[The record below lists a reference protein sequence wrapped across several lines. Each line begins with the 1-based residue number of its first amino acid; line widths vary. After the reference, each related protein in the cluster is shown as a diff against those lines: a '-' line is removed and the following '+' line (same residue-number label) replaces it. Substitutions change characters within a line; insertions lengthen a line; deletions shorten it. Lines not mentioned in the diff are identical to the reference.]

1 MAPHDTRPMLSPTQM
16 QFFDDNGALCPASY
30 CPQGCPTLL
39 FGPKSRMQ
47 REAVPCA
54 SGYLVLEDFA
64 APDEVAKLKQRAEEI
79 IGNYD
84 ASNPSIFS
92 TVNQA
97 IGTCDQTHTLHRCR
111 SGCCG

>member
-1 MAPHDTRPMLSPTQM
+1 M
-16 QFFDDNGALCPASY
+16 
-30 CPQGCPTLL
+30 
-39 FGPKSRMQ
+39 
-47 REAVPCA
+47 
-54 SGYLVLEDFA
+54 LEDFA

-97 IGTCDQTHTLHRCR
+97 IGCVTKRMR
-111 SGCCG
+111 

>member
-1 MAPHDTRPMLSPTQM
+1 MPCILLLSTVLKTVW
-16 QFFDDNGALCPASY
+16 FAILV
-30 CPQGCPTLL
+30 
-39 FGPKSRMQ
+39 FGPKNRTQ
-47 REAVPCA
+47 RQTVPCA

-97 IGTCDQTHTLHRCR
+97 SGVCDHTHILHHVWFWALRVTA
-111 SGCCG
+111 